1 LIQKKAGFGPANDK
15 HEEKFAKYEKASK
28 FGKASKEEASWKS
41 AEKNLKNARGEITTV
56 EDYISGKQTEI
67 AKLESSLRDNL
78 RAQAEASAPK
88 HPVTPIESIP
98 IINAEKSSKYTH
110 LFHKNDQGEKQ
121 SLGKYDTPEKAQLV
135 AGAYSSLQTGI
146 LDLGH
151 KGYQGQNQLLDQEV
165 HINNI
170 PKPPA
175 MVVPVLSGTDADAN
189 YRIVVNAIVQNKKST
204 TSYLNGLSEIAK
216 KPIQVTG
223 ISTAEL
229 RDLAKQITPDVTD
242 APLKPSKP
250 RKPKTVAEKTWHW
263 IKENVVV
270 SGEMRIGSIDL
281 YKTPPPNT
289 TPSRPGV
296 YGPSE
301 PSQSASIK
309 APVQE
314 PSVIQNWG
322 WQGVEAM
329 QQDTVMKTLEQNIN
343 ANRQTFSGMPQ
354 APIDYQSMSS
364 PGMAS
369 TAQLPPTDFSG
380 LGRNAELPPGGG
392 NQRQIQMAGFAP
404 SKGSEAS
411 AKVLQGVVS
420 LFLPDMSDMPGAEN
434 PMDHIN
440 RIVTSESVNNFV
452 KSVPKGTAN
461 IFIAG
466 ACLMLPDMTVMP
478 GAEDPRTHLKMVT
491 RNAMLKYDQ
500 VMHIDPN
507 AVSSKAGEFTGEM
520 LAFGGA
526 GKVIKIAEGVIIFG
540 MACEGGMVGLVMA
553 EAHDTNKVAGVAFGF
568 AGGAAVGTFFSRTK
582 PEMKALID
590 RMKSQPQ
597 GFGQQVRAVEGFQQP
612 ALRSGVVSEG
622 TVARLTER
630 NVKKVK
636 TSKDVYVPDRDL
648 PRHPIKKGE
657 PLPDVNVP
665 HTQLGMRDGRKGKYA
680 QAREFDVQGKPLR
693 DIDFTDHGR
702 SQNHPNPHQ
711 HIYEENPTGGTKSRD
726 NVGKAVPEWRYE

>member
-1 LIQKKAGFGPANDK
+1 MIQKKAGFGPANDK

-78 RAQAEASAPK
+78 RAQAEASAHK

-404 SKGSEAS
+404 SKGSKAS
-411 AKVLQGVVS
+411 AKLLRGAVS
-420 LFLPDMSDMPGAEN
+420 LFLPDMSDRPGAEN
-434 PMDHIN
+434 PMDHID
-440 RIVTSESVNNFV
+440 RLITAESVDNFV

-461 IFIAG
+461 ILIAG
-466 ACLMLPDMTVMP
+466 ACLMLPDMTDIP

-491 RNAMLKYDQ
+491 KNTFLKYDDIMQ
-500 VMHIDPN
+500 IDPK
-507 AVSSKAGEFTGEM
+507 AFSAKAGEFFGEM

-526 GKVIKIAEGVIIFG
+526 GKVIKVAEGVSIFG

-568 AGGAAVGTFFSRTK
+568 AGGAVVGTLFSRTK

-590 RMKSQPQ
+590 RLQVKPQ
-597 GFGQQVRAVEGFQQP
+597 GYSSQARFLETVNQP
-612 ALRSGVVSEG
+612 ILRSGIGDPMSEMLA
-622 TVARLTER
+622 VQPKLLAER
-630 NVKKVK
+630 NV
-636 TSKDVYVPDRDL
+636 SKIRTDWVFP
-648 PRHPIKKGE
+648 KKGGATINGRWYTE
-657 PLPDVNVP
+657 HALERMAPRTPEVMAELEVRALNRAAAEGIKPQTKDFKDFWLKHKPDPRNIPPSVVEAEI
-665 HTQLGMRDGRKGKYA
+665 T
-680 QAREFDVQGKPLR
+680 
-693 DIDFTDHGR
+693 
-702 SQNHPNPHQ
+702 NPGSTS
-711 HIYEENPTGGTKSRD
+711 IRVELNI
-726 NVGKAVPEWRYE
+726 A

>member
-380 LGRNAELPPGGG
+380 LGRNAELHPGGG

-404 SKGSEAS
+404 SKGSKAS
-411 AKVLQGVVS
+411 AKLLRGAVS
-420 LFLPDMSDMPGAEN
+420 LFLPDMSDRPGAEN
-434 PMDHIN
+434 PMDHID
-440 RIVTSESVNNFV
+440 RLITAESVDNFV

-461 IFIAG
+461 ILIAG
-466 ACLMLPDMTVMP
+466 ACLMLPDMTDIP

-491 RNAMLKYDQ
+491 KNTFLKYDDIMQ
-500 VMHIDPN
+500 IDPK
-507 AVSSKAGEFTGEM
+507 AFSAKAGEFFGEM

-526 GKVIKIAEGVIIFG
+526 GKVIKVAEGVSIFG

-568 AGGAAVGTFFSRTK
+568 AGGAVVGTLFSRTK

-590 RMKSQPQ
+590 RLQVKPQ
-597 GFGQQVRAVEGFQQP
+597 GYSSQARFLETVNQP
-612 ALRSGVVSEG
+612 ILRSGIGDPMSEMLA
-622 TVARLTER
+622 VQPKLLAER
-630 NVKKVK
+630 NV
-636 TSKDVYVPDRDL
+636 SKIRTDWVFP
-648 PRHPIKKGE
+648 KKGGATINGRWYTE
-657 PLPDVNVP
+657 HALERMAPRTPEVMAELEVRALNRAAAEGIKPQTKDFKDFWLKHKPDPRNIPPSVVEAEI
-665 HTQLGMRDGRKGKYA
+665 T
-680 QAREFDVQGKPLR
+680 
-693 DIDFTDHGR
+693 
-702 SQNHPNPHQ
+702 NPGSTS
-711 HIYEENPTGGTKSRD
+711 IRVELNI
-726 NVGKAVPEWRYE
+726 A